1 MYFRA
6 SFSGA
11 ATDSGKA
18 KKKKDGRKK
27 KSSSLNIIVCS
38 VGFHTELE
46 EVSENEMEVDKGLIL
61 QLPQKEFARKSNQ
74 RTMDD
79 LGSRQLAYVLAGLSS
94 CMPSDLVEVGGSC
107 VVRLQ
112 IQVLQVVLCELPSS
126 SNPVGTALSALPQ
139 ESILLDSA
147 SRYKRQKDKAG
158 ETQALQKA
166 GFA

>member
-1 MYFRA
+1 M
-6 SFSGA
+6 
-11 ATDSGKA
+11 
-18 KKKKDGRKK
+18 
-27 KSSSLNIIVCS
+27 
-38 VGFHTELE
+38 
-46 EVSENEMEVDKGLIL
+46 SENEMEVDKGLIL
-61 QLPQKEFARKSNQ
+61 QLPQKFARKSNQ